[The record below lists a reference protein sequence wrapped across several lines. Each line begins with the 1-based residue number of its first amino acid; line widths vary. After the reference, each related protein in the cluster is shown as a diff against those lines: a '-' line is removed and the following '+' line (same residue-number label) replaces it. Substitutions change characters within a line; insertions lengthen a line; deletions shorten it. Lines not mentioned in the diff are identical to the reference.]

1 MRHTLTPAFA
11 IILTG
16 LSVASCQQD
25 TSGKQ
30 PPPSATP
37 AAPKAYSAMG
47 QHWVQDQQLR
57 TVMAE
62 LSLKTRESWP
72 RDLPGDPE
80 VSGQPRE
87 ETFRQAAS
95 LADALA
101 SAAGRIPASVD
112 KLLLSDAD
120 RQGFSAEA
128 SRLRDN
134 ALRLK
139 EAAGQRRLEPMQR
152 ALDQV
157 NSSCIACHSK
167 YRDFTGELN
176 AQKAS
181 LD

>member
-1 MRHTLTPAFA
+1 
-11 IILTG
+11 
-16 LSVASCQQD
+16 
-25 TSGKQ
+25 
-30 PPPSATP
+30 
-37 AAPKAYSAMG
+37 MG

-72 RDLPGDPE
+72 RGLPDDPE
-80 VSGQPRE
+80 VPARPRE

-95 LADALA
+95 LADDLA
-101 SAAGRIPASVD
+101 SAAGRIPDSVA
-112 KLLLSDAD
+112 KLPLSEAD
-120 RQGFSAEA
+120 RRGFSAEA
-128 SRLRDN
+128 SRLHDN

-139 EAAGQRRLEPMQR
+139 EAAGQRKLEPMQR

-176 AQKAS
+176 AQRAS
-181 LD
+181 LE